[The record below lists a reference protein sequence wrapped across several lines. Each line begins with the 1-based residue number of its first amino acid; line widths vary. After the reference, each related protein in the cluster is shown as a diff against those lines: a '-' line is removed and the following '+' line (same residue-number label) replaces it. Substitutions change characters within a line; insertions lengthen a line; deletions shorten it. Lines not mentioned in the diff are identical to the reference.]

1 MVHQLSK
8 RTIEYIAARS
18 NQDIDQDQLDVYIYG
33 LECFI
38 NTAVPV
44 VLLTIFSIL
53 HNSLFE
59 TWLWIFA
66 FTLLRKYT
74 GGYHAPTQF
83 TCMAFSTCL
92 GIGNTLAIQHLTF
105 HWIPAAI
112 MYFLCMGVAAIL
124 CPMKSSKKEL
134 SNAQRMHYMYYILGI
149 MVFFFFISLFL
160 PTSFSITLAY
170 SLVCCML
177 LVVIELLHKKVLFSQ
192 AQKA

>member
-1 MVHQLSK
+1 MIYHLSK
-8 RTIEYIAARS
+8 RTIKYIAAHS

-53 HNSLFE
+53 HDSLFE
-59 TWLWIFA
+59 TWLWIFT

-105 HWIPAAI
+105 HWSSVAI
-112 MYFLCMGVAAIL
+112 FYFVCMGVAAIL

-134 SNAQRMHYMYYILGI
+134 NNTQRTHYKCYVLGLMI
-149 MVFFFFISLFL
+149 FFFLISMLL
-160 PTSFSITLAY
+160 PSSFSITLAY
-170 SLVCCML
+170 SVVCCIL
-177 LVVIELLHKKVLFSQ
+177 LVVIELLCRENLFP
-192 AQKA
+192 

>member
-1 MVHQLSK
+1 MIYQLST
-8 RTIEYIAARS
+8 RTIEYIAAHS
-18 NQDIDQDQLDVYIYG
+18 NQAIDQDQLDVYIYG
-33 LECFI
+33 LECFV

-44 VLLTIFSIL
+44 VSLTIFSIL
-53 HNSLFE
+53 HDSFLE

-105 HWIPAAI
+105 HWVPAAI
-112 MYFLCMGVAAIL
+112 FYFLCIGSAAIL
-124 CPMKSSKKEL
+124 CPIKSSKKEV
-134 SNAQRMHYMYYILGI
+134 SNTQRMHYKYYILGI

-170 SLVCCML
+170 SVVCCML
-177 LVVIELLHKKVLFSQ
+177 LVVIELLRREKLFI
-192 AQKA
+192 

>member
-1 MVHQLSK
+1 MIYQLSK
-8 RTIEYIAARS
+8 RTIEYIAACS

-53 HNSLFE
+53 HDSLFE

-66 FTLLRKYT
+66 FTLLRKYI

-92 GIGNTLAIQHLTF
+92 GIGNTFAIRQLTF
-105 HWIPAAI
+105 HWIPVAI
-112 MYFLCMGVAAIL
+112 LYFLCIGIATIL
-124 CPMKSSKKEL
+124 CPINSAKKQL
-134 SNAQRMHYMYYILGI
+134 SNTQRMHYKCYVLDLMI
-149 MVFFFFISLFL
+149 FFFLVSIFL
-160 PTSFSITLAY
+160 PSSFAITLAY
-170 SLVCCML
+170 SVVCCIL
-177 LVVIELLHKKVLFSQ
+177 LIVIELLRRKNLFS
-192 AQKA
+192 